1 MIKNMWLKK
10 FLYSI
15 SYQGRM
21 KKEIAIYKEKKDRYL
36 AMSDEEFFIHYRN
49 IMARGSYSSFSIVFA
64 TILTVAFTIISY
76 WYFSIC
82 FKETVVSSNNVT
94 LHDAEILLT
103 VGVVIFVMC
112 LILIISFLG
121 MLINARRDAYKEK
134 LFIEEM
140 KAKRGVM
147 KIECQC

>member
-1 MIKNMWLKK
+1 MIKNMWLRK

-21 KKEIAIYKEKKDRYL
+21 EKEIAIYKEKKDRYL
-36 AMSDEEFFIHYRN
+36 AMNDEEFFLRYQKI
-49 IMARGSYSSFSIVFA
+49 IARGSYSSFSIVFA
-64 TILTVAFTIISY
+64 AILTVAFTVISY

-82 FKETVVSSNNVT
+82 FKETVMSSNNIT
-94 LHDAEILLT
+94 LHDVETLLA

-112 LILIISFLG
+112 LILIISFFG
-121 MLINARRDAYKEK
+121 ILINARRDVYKEK

-140 KAKRGVM
+140 KAKRAD
-147 KIECQC
+147 